1 MSTRFVSTFE
11 EDVDQHADVEWVS
24 EGNDQRRVG
33 AVLCSDV
40 DRILWLRQKTD
51 PVDRVLDLTQLQ
63 GEEKLLIICLILT

>member
-1 MSTRFVSTFE
+1 MSTFE
-11 EDVDQHADVEWVS
+11 EDVDQHADVERVS

-51 PVDRVLDLTQLQ
+51 SVDRVLDLTQLQ